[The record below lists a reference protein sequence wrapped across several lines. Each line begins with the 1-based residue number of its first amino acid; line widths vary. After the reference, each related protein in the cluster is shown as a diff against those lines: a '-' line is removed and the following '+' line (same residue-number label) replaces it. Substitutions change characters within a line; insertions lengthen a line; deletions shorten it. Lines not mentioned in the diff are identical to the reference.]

1 MRLLL
6 FAIPLFSACIT
17 DDGEIEEACD
27 EVAEPCIW
35 EDGDSAEDTG
45 AGSEAGD

>member
-6 FAIPLFSACIT
+6 FTIPLICACIT
-17 DDGEIEEACD
+17 DDGQIEGACD

-35 EDGDSAEDTG
+35 EDGGDAEDTG
-45 AGSEAGD
+45 TGSEAGD